1 MNKSLSIQY
10 SLEEGGVGKW
20 DQSFVQNISVGGV
33 KFTAAGDYN
42 LKDKVIHLRIRLPD
56 LAPEVMDIQAK
67 VLEFK
72 SRSNTKFFDVRA
84 LFVNITPKQKEQL
97 AVLDKMINSKGNA
110 A

>member
-1 MNKSLSIQY
+1 M
-10 SLEEGGVGKW
+10 
-20 DQSFVQNISVGGV
+20 
-33 KFTAAGDYN
+33 
-42 LKDKVIHLRIRLPD
+42 RIRLPD